1 VTDAIEIL
9 ESELNA
15 ATDRARALVDNTPA
29 RLFTVRPSLTQW
41 SAAECLS
48 HLSISTEMFLP
59 VLRKAA
65 DDARSRG
72 LTGNGA
78 PTMDLLGRILKWFLE
93 PPVRSRMK
101 TTAAFVPRS
110 IRAKAEAFAEFSI
123 LQSQLIDLLRST
135 RDLPIGKVKIISPF
149 DSRVRYNIYSAFR
162 IVAAHQRRHLWQ
174 AEQAVAALQ
183 RLQSIA

>member
-1 VTDAIEIL
+1 VTDAIEVV
-9 ESELNA
+9 ENELKA
-15 ATDRARALVDNTPA
+15 ATERARTLVDTTPA

-59 VLRKAA
+59 VLKRAA

-72 LTGNGA
+72 LSA
-78 PTMDLLGRILKWFLE
+78 SSVPSMDVLGRILKWFLE

-110 IRAKAEAFAEFSI
+110 IRAKAEALAEFSM
-123 LQSQLIDLLRST
+123 LQSQLIDLLRSI
-135 RDLPIGKVKIISPF
+135 RDLPIGKLKIVSPF
-149 DSRVRYNIYSAFR
+149 DSRVRYNVYSAFR

-183 RLQSIA
+183 RAQAAS

>member
-1 VTDAIEIL
+1 VTDTIALVE
-9 ESELNA
+9 EELNA
-15 ATDRARALVDNTPA
+15 ATDRARALVDTTAA

-48 HLSISTEMFLP
+48 HLSISTELFLP
-59 VLRKAA
+59 VLRKAT

-72 LTGNGA
+72 MTGNGA
-78 PTMDLLGRILKWFLE
+78 PSMDLLGRILKWFLE

-110 IRAKAEAFAEFSI
+110 VRAKAEALAEFSM
-123 LQSQLIDLLRST
+123 LQSQLIDLWRSVH
-135 RDLPIGKVKIISPF
+135 DLPIGKLKIISPF
-149 DSRVRYNIYSAFR
+149 DSRLKYNVYSAFR

-174 AEQAVAALQ
+174 AEQAVAAL
-183 RLQSIA
+183 R